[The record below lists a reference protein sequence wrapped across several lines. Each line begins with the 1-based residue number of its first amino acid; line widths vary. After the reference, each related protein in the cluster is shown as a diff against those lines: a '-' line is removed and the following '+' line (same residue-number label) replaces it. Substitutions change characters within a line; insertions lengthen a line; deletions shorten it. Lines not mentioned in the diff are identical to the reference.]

1 LKLSVPSTLALF
13 LVGAAGGLVGD
24 HGHVVTG
31 TTRLEPT
38 DIPFIWDSA
47 LWFPLMV
54 GIGTVAVAEIR
65 LHLMP
70 PPRTGGGSGDAVAA
84 IAAVLGIYAVT
95 ALIAGEPLGPGTTL
109 VVALAAITWGAV
121 GDGRPAAICG
131 VAAAIGGAAT
141 EIVMI
146 AAGIFTYDDA
156 IDHLLGV
163 PFWLLALYF
172 AFGVVAARLGELAF
186 ARQNRVAGP

>member
-1 LKLSVPSTLALF
+1 MKLSPFSIACLF

-31 TTRLEPT
+31 TTRLAPT
-38 DIPFIWDSA
+38 DVPFVWDSA

-54 GIGTVAVAEIR
+54 GTGTLAVAEIR
-65 LHLMP
+65 LHLA
-70 PPRTGGGSGDAVAA
+70 PPRTGGGIAEAVAG

-109 VVALAAITWGAV
+109 VAALAAITWVAI
-121 GDGRPAAICG
+121 GDGSPAAICG
-131 VAAAIGGAAT
+131 ALAAIGGATT

-146 AAGIFTYDDA
+146 AAGIFEYDDA
-156 IDHLLGV
+156 IDHLLGI

-186 ARQNRVAGP
+186 SRQSASARP

>member
-1 LKLSVPSTLALF
+1 LKLSPLSALCLF
-13 LVGAAGGLVGD
+13 AIGAAGGLVGD
-24 HGHVVTG
+24 HGHVVTA
-31 TTRLEPT
+31 TTRYKPT
-38 DIPFIWDSA
+38 EIPFVWDSA

-54 GIGTVAVAEIR
+54 GIGTVALAEIR
-65 LHLMP
+65 LHLSP
-70 PPRTGGGSGDAVAA
+70 PPRARGGIGDAVAA

-109 VVALAAITWGAV
+109 VAALAAITWVAV

-131 VAAAIGGAAT
+131 VAAAVGGAT
-141 EIVMI
+141 IEIVMS
-146 AAGIFTYDDA
+146 AAGIFGYDPA

-186 ARQNRVAGP
+186 ARQSAPADP

>member
-1 LKLSVPSTLALF
+1 LKLSPPSIIALF

-24 HGHVVTG
+24 HGHVVTE
-31 TTRLEPT
+31 TTRYEPT

-54 GIGTVAVAEIR
+54 GAGTVALAEIR
-65 LHLMP
+65 LHLTP
-70 PPRTGGGSGDAVAA
+70 PPRIGGGLGDAVAA

-109 VVALAAITWGAV
+109 VAALAAITWVAV

-131 VAAAIGGAAT
+131 AAAAVGGVAT
-141 EIVMI
+141 EAVMS
-146 AAGIFTYDDA
+146 AAGIFEYDSE

-163 PFWLLALYF
+163 PFWLPALYF
-172 AFGVVAARLGELAF
+172 AFGVVAGRLGELAF
-186 ARQNRVAGP
+186 ARQS